1 LAFLLFQARR
11 SRRQGQVFFRQCPR
25 RPPHLVGVLAS
36 ADAGDR
42 RGGLA
47 CVEMRCARHLA
58 ASPLGGDLIGRR
70 RPHRG
75 RRRPSSTS
83 IFNQRCI
90 HAQPCTLSSLPV
102 LPLSCALGLGVAH
115 TPHHFGCARR
125 PCPPISAPRKN
136 IMLTSVCVR
145 APPLADRQRQQS
157 SWAAKAAAASRARPR
172 ARRPSRRRR
181 SGLMD

>member
-1 LAFLLFQARR
+1 MPSATPSSRRCVGLGRCWRSSRR
-11 SRRQGQVFFRQCPR
+11 SRMCGDAMRTPPR
-25 RPPHLVGVLAS
+25 RIS
-36 ADAGDR
+36 T
-42 RGGLA
+42 
-47 CVEMRCARHLA
+47 
-58 ASPLGGDLIGRR
+58 RR
-70 RPHRG
+70 RSHWSTAT
-75 RRRPSSTS
+75 SSTS

-157 SWAAKAAAASRARPR
+157 PWAAKAAAASRARPR